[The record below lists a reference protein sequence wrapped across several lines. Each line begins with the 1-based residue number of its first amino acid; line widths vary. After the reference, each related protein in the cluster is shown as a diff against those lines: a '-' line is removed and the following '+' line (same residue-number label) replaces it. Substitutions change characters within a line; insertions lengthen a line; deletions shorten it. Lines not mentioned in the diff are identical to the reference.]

1 MEEALDSRY
10 ARLGEAIAKKR
21 AEEGL
26 TQRQLAGMIG
36 HTSSHS
42 YVYRIEQGKVRV
54 SFELIIKIADAL
66 NVKVSDLIDF

>member
-1 MEEALDSRY
+1 MEEPLDSRY

-21 AEEGL
+21 AEEDL
-26 TQRQLAGMIG
+26 TQRQLASMIG
-36 HTSSHS
+36 HTGSHS